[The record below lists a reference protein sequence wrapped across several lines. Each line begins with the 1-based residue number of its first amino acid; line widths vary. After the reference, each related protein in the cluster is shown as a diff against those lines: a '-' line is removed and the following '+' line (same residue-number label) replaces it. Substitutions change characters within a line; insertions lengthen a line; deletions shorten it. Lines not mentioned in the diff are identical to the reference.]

1 MEDNNKNGGRTYG
14 YARVSSVG
22 QNLDRQILALRQY
35 VPEEQIVIDKASGK
49 DLNRPGYSAL
59 KGALGLRRGD
69 VLYVQSL
76 DRLSRS
82 KEDIKQELRWFRDN
96 GIVLRILDLPTTMM
110 ELDKSQQWLQ
120 EMVSNILIEVLSSMA
135 EQERLTIR
143 KRQREGIEAAR
154 KKGKHLGRPEI
165 REPDGFHEVYQ
176 RWKSGEI
183 TAVFAMDILGL
194 RRSTFYKLAALHQR
208 KMAEKVVEK
217 SDISEK

>member
-35 VPEEQIVIDKASGK
+35 VPSENIVVDKQSGK
-49 DLNRPGYSAL
+49 DLERPGYHAL
-59 KGALGLRRGD
+59 KGALGLRSGD
-69 VLYVQSL
+69 TLYIQSL
-76 DRLSRS
+76 DRLSRN
-82 KEDIKQELRWFRDN
+82 KEDIKQELSWFREN
-96 GIVLRILDLPTTMM
+96 GIVIRILDLPTTMM
-110 ELDKSQQWLQ
+110 ELAENQQWIQ

-143 KRQREGIEAAR
+143 KRQREGIDAAR

-165 REPDGFHEVYQ
+165 REPDGFHEVYR

-183 TAVFAMDILGL
+183 TAVFAMHSLGL
-194 RRSTFYKLAALHQR
+194 RRSTFYKLGALHQR
-208 KMAEKVVEK
+208 KIAEKVMDNTDIAEK
-217 SDISEK
+217 